1 MADFDGDGIKD
12 LYTGC
17 YEGGLYW
24 MRGEKDHTFHAPGLI
39 LDGKGGVLRAGMFWD
54 EKGKQWSNPGTPL
67 GIAAAAV
74 DWDQDGDLDL
84 ILGSQE
90 GGMYLRRNDGTAR
103 AMKFASENEE
113 LRCGDQPLRVDG
125 GHAMPV
131 ACDWDGDG
139 RFDLLSGSGEG
150 GAVWF
155 RNVGEPGKPRFAPGE
170 RLVPKAS
177 EVFDEP
183 GSRTQVHVADFD
195 GDGRLDL
202 LLGDYRGKQVD
213 GGKYEWHGRAWL
225 FRRKP

>member
-1 MADFDGDGIKD
+1 
-12 LYTGC
+12 
-17 YEGGLYW
+17 
-24 MRGEKDHTFHAPGLI
+24 
-39 LDGKGGVLRAGMFWD
+39 
-54 EKGKQWSNPGTPL
+54 
-67 GIAAAAV
+67 
-74 DWDQDGDLDL
+74 
-84 ILGSQE
+84 
-90 GGMYLRRNDGTAR
+90 
-103 AMKFASENEE
+103 
-113 LRCGDQPLRVDG
+113 
-125 GHAMPV
+125 
-131 ACDWDGDG
+131 
-139 RFDLLSGSGEG
+139 
-150 GAVWF
+150 VWF